1 MNALKEVL
9 EIKVT
14 QHLREDESE
23 VYSPSVEVNYVRNP
37 TARYRFTFSFGC
49 APANTDHLMDQVDKE
64 IKTLRDHGPAPEDLD
79 KFKAESRRLYET
91 QLKDNEFWLGY
102 LTGQYQNHE
111 NPTQILY
118 YLNRLNKLKPE
129 ELQHAANMFL
139 SGDSEIRFELLPE
152 TH

>member
-1 MNALKEVL
+1 M
-9 EIKVT
+9 
-14 QHLREDESE
+14 S
-23 VYSPSVEVNYVRNP
+23 S
-37 TARYRFTFSFGC
+37 G
-49 APANTDHLMDQVDKE
+49 
-64 IKTLRDHGPAPEDLD
+64 
-79 KFKAESRRLYET
+79 
-91 QLKDNEFWLGY
+91 LGY

-118 YLNRLNKLKPE
+118 YLNHLNKLKPE